1 MESMNIILPK
11 EVANM
16 QLPDPQLR
24 NFYADLSNRSFW
36 IDDEIN
42 EYLLELI
49 KYIVQWNKEDA
60 KILVAKRKPI
70 KLFFFSP
77 GGSLDV
83 NYSLIDTIKMSKT
96 PIIGINMGQ
105 CASAAAYI
113 YLSCHKRFMLP
124 HSYFIFHQGSGTI
137 SGTYEQ
143 ICAQMLD
150 YQNQVEELSEF
161 MLEHTTYTKEEIA
174 NKIDG
179 EWYVR
184 KDEAVEKGIAHEVIN
199 NISMLF

>member
-1 MESMNIILPK
+1 MEGMNIILPK
-11 EVANM
+11 EVSNL

-60 KILVAKRKPI
+60 KISVAKRKPI
-70 KLFFFSP
+70 RLFFFSP

-161 MLEHTTYTKEEIA
+161 MLEHTTYTEEEVA
-174 NKIDG
+174 NKIVG

-184 KDEAVEKGIAHEVIN
+184 KDEAVEKGIAHEVRN

>member
-1 MESMNIILPK
+1 MENMNIVIPK
-11 EVANM
+11 AIDNL
-16 QLPDPQLR
+16 QLPDPELR
-24 NFYADLSNRSFW
+24 NFYADLNNRSFW

-49 KYIVQWNKEDA
+49 KYIIQWNKEDA
-60 KILVAKRKPI
+60 KISVSKRKPI
-70 KLFFFSP
+70 RLFFFSP

-199 NISMLF
+199 DISMLF

>member
-49 KYIVQWNKEDA
+49 KYIVQWNKED
-60 KILVAKRKPI
+60 KSKPIEKRKPI

-77 GGSLDV
+77 GGGLDEQASISNIISL
-83 NYSLIDTIKMSKT
+83 SKT
-96 PIIGINMGQ
+96 PVYGYNMGVA
-105 CASAAAYI
+105 ASAAAYI
-113 YLSCHKRFMLP
+113 FLSCHKRYMLKDA
-124 HSYFIFHQGSGTI
+124 YFLFHKGSIGFQGNATDVLTLI
-137 SGTYEQ
+137 E
-143 ICAQMLD
+143 D
-150 YQNQVEELSEF
+150 YQNQLQFLVDKIVEKTEF
-161 MLEHTTYTKEEIA
+161 SQEEVAENIMQ
-174 NKIDG
+174 D
-179 EWYVR
+179 WYVR
-184 KDEAVEKGIAHEVIN
+184 ADLALEKGVVDKVIDD
-199 NISMLF
+199 IEELI

>member
-24 NFYADLSNRSFW
+24 NFYVDLSNRSFW

-49 KYIVQWNKEDA
+49 KYIIQWNKEDA
-60 KILVAKRKPI
+60 KISIAERKPI

-199 NISMLF
+199 DISMLF